1 MNDLFVSFLT
11 TLFVF
16 AIIKLSGKKES
27 KKIKYRQSHINS
39 IIGPFIPSYIANN
52 VIKKTQSLK
61 HYISNIIDVL
71 VTENYAYWV
80 HENVFYRAVVE
91 DGRVDRTTTS
101 PIDIQNMSNEDVNKM
116 MVILDKLKNRAKNEN
131 RGTGNK

>member
-1 MNDLFVSFLT
+1 MNDLLVSFLT
-11 TLFVF
+11 ALLVF
-16 AIIKLSGKKES
+16 AIIKLSSKKES

-39 IIGPFIPSYIANN
+39 IIGPFIPSYIANTA
-52 VIKKTQSLK
+52 VKKTQSVK
-61 HYISNIIDVL
+61 HYNSNIIDVL

-91 DGRVDRTTTS
+91 NGMVNRETSS
-101 PIDIQNMSNEDVNKM
+101 PIDINNMSNEDVKKM
-116 MVILDKLKNRAKNEN
+116 MIILDKLKNRAKNEN